1 MNKSRHKVRMPE
13 LPAKERATHFEEVC
27 TGYTMDMAQ
36 EEAARCLNCKKPI
49 CVEGC
54 PVGVRISD
62 FIRALKDGDMPTACD
77 YIRETNVFPSI
88 CGRVCPQESQCEARC
103 VLGKKGEPVAIGRL
117 ERFVGDW
124 FLAQNRQTEER
135 PASNGI
141 KVAIVGSGPVGL
153 GCAGDLSKLGYDVTI
168 FEVLHAAGGVLTY
181 GIPSFRLPKE
191 IVKREIEAL
200 QQNGVR
206 FAFNTL
212 IGRTHTI
219 EALWEAGYKA
229 IFIGSGA
236 GLPKFMNI
244 PGENSNAVFSANE
257 ILTRVNLMH
266 AGDTRYDTPLP
277 TVKKAMVV
285 GGGNVAMDAARVL
298 RRLGAEVHIVY
309 RRSMEEMPAR
319 LEEIEHAK
327 EEGIVF
333 NLLMNPV
340 EIIPDENHRVKE
352 VVLEK
357 MTLGEPDA
365 QGRRSPVPSGVFV
378 TETFDT
384 AVIAVGTTPN
394 PLIRQT
400 TEGLETTAWGGI
412 VVNEQTMET
421 SIPNI
426 YAGGDAVSGAATVIS
441 ALGAGKKAA
450 MAIHASLQPRS
461 VPG

>member
-1 MNKSRHKVRMPE
+1 MNKSPHKVHMPE
-13 LPAKERATHFEEVC
+13 LPALERATNFEEVC
-27 TGYTMDMAQ
+27 TGYTLDMAQ
-36 EEAARCLNCKKPI
+36 EEAARCLDCKNPK

-62 FIRALKDGDMPTACD
+62 FIRALKDNDMQQACD

-88 CGRVCPQESQCEARC
+88 CGRVCPQETQCEAKC
-103 VLGKKGEPVAIGRL
+103 ILSKKGEPVAIGRL

-124 FLAQNRQTEER
+124 FLEQNRQAGPR

-181 GIPSFRLPKE
+181 GIPSFRLPKQ
-191 IVKREIEAL
+191 IVEREINAL
-200 QQNGVR
+200 KHNGVQ
-206 FAFNTL
+206 FEFNTL
-212 IGRTHTI
+212 IGRTRTI
-219 EALWEAGYKA
+219 ETLWADGFKA

-236 GLPKFMNI
+236 GLPKFMGI

-266 AGDTRYDTPLP
+266 AGEAYYDTPLP
-277 TVKKAMVV
+277 EVKKAMVV

-327 EEGIVF
+327 EEGIIF
-333 NLLMNPV
+333 NILMNPV
-340 EIIPDENHRVKE
+340 EIIPDEQHRVKQ
-352 VVLEK
+352 VILEK

-365 QGRRSPVPSGVFV
+365 QGRRSPVPSGEFV
-378 TETFDT
+378 TMDFDT

-400 TEGLETTAWGGI
+400 TAGLETTAWGGI
-412 VVNEQTMET
+412 VVNEETMET

-450 MAIHASLQPRS
+450 MAIHASLQPR
-461 VPG
+461 